1 MRTMKIKSSGILSLS
16 AVLLVGTALFMLTIG
31 TAQVPLSAVLSVTL
45 ERAFGVPSHDVTIA
59 QQIIIW
65 NIRWQRIALA
75 VLVGSGLAVSGAC
88 FQTMFKNPLADPFVL
103 GVSSGAALGAALSI
117 VTGHTQFMIVL
128 AFGGALFSITLVY
141 FFGQR
146 NTYSGFDQQ
155 LLLAGIA
162 CGAMLN
168 AILSAI
174 MALNSQ
180 QMQMILFW
188 LMGNLTNYVENLSPI
203 FLVVV
208 AGLLVAMMYARDLD
222 VIALG
227 DEEARY
233 LGVNVDRVK
242 LVLLLSTTLVT
253 GACVSVSGIIGFIG
267 LVVPHLV
274 RRIAGP
280 GHLLLLPLCAI
291 WGAILLLLADGLT
304 RTSPLLSGI
313 PVGVVTALFGSPF
326 FLYILYSAG
335 RRLQR

>member
-1 MRTMKIKSSGILSLS
+1 MKIKSSLILGLS
-16 AVLLVGTALFMLTIG
+16 IALLAGTALVMLAIG
-31 TAQVPLSAVLSVTL
+31 TAQVPLSAVLAVML
-45 ERAFGVPSHDVTIA
+45 ERVFAVSSPEVTTV
-59 QQIIIW
+59 QHIIVW

-75 VLVGSGLAVSGAC
+75 ILVGSGLAVSGAC
-88 FQTMFKNPLADPFVL
+88 FQTLFKNPLADPFVL

-128 AFGGALFSITLVY
+128 AFAGAMFSIALVY
-141 FFGQR
+141 LFGQR
-146 NTYSGFDQQ
+146 HTYSGFDQQ

-168 AILSAI
+168 AVLSAI

-203 FLVVV
+203 SLVVV
-208 AGLLVAMMYARDLD
+208 AGLLVAMIYARDLD
-222 VIALG
+222 VLALG

-233 LGVNVDRVK
+233 LGVNVKRVK

-253 GACVSVSGIIGFIG
+253 GACVSVSGIIGFVG
-267 LVVPHLV
+267 LVVPHMV

-304 RTSPLLSGI
+304 RINPFLSGI

-335 RRLQR
+335 RRLQK

>member
-1 MRTMKIKSSGILSLS
+1 
-16 AVLLVGTALFMLTIG
+16 
-31 TAQVPLSAVLSVTL
+31 
-45 ERAFGVPSHDVTIA
+45 
-59 QQIIIW
+59 
-65 NIRWQRIALA
+65 
-75 VLVGSGLAVSGAC
+75 
-88 FQTMFKNPLADPFVL
+88 MFKNPLADPFVL